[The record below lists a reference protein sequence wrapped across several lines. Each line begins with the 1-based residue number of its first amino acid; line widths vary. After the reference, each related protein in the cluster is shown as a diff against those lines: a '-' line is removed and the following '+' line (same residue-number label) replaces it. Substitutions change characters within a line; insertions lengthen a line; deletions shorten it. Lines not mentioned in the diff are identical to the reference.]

1 MRNDGAA
8 RLGLPIG
15 SERGGA
21 LLMDGPNLV
30 LDFAQ
35 IRSDARSGKLSIEDL
50 LDVLDKLRQT
60 IRRLEADKRRLTQR
74 LAQYEP
80 QPAPGAT
87 TPTVNPPTP
96 NGSYSVDAENQRRQG
111 RRRRKKKSPGRIP
124 TELKF
129 AEADPLQDIYPA
141 GVRRADCQLA
151 RERAVWRL
159 IDNQAVRVGYRIFAG
174 PDGKEP
180 RIPGVTPRCEYGLE
194 ILVVLAFLVY
204 LIGIALDKACAVLG
218 FFCPLPLSK
227 SQADALLRQLANHWE
242 EEYDTSTTPC
252 AR

>member
-1 MRNDGAA
+1 MELRDAA
-8 RLGLPIG
+8 PPLG

-50 LDVLDKLRQT
+50 LDVLDKFQQT
-60 IRRLEADKRRLTQR
+60 IRRLETDKRRLVQR

-80 QPAPGAT
+80 ETATPAA
-87 TPTVNPPTP
+87 NPPTP
-96 NGSYSVDAENQRRQG
+96 NGSYAVDKEIQRRQG
-111 RRRRKKKSPGRIP
+111 RRRRKKSPGRTP

-129 AEADPLQDIYPA
+129 AEADQLKDIYPA
-141 GVRRADCQLA
+141 GVRRADCQLV

-159 IDNQAVRVGYRIFAG
+159 INNQAVRVGYRIFAG
-174 PDGKEP
+174 PDGQEP

-204 LIGIALDKACAVLG
+204 LIGISLDKACEVLG
-218 FFCPLPLSK
+218 FFCQLPLSK
-227 SQADALLRQLANHWE
+227 S
-242 EEYDTSTTPC
+242 
-252 AR
+252 